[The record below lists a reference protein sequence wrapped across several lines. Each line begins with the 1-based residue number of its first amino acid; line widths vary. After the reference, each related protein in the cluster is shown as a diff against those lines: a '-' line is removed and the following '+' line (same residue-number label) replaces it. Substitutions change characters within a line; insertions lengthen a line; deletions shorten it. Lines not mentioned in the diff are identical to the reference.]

1 MYVRRK
7 VFSILVDEVGEEKLY
22 SVNETLLE
30 GYEKEEEREFAEKE
44 EDKIALKDVK
54 SKRGIGRGLSIT
66 GIVPLYVSR
75 KAAKKA
81 ANKADEEG
89 ASDIVTVEKAKS
101 AGTKAG
107 AAAGAVLGAVSGGYA
122 IKKHK
127 KGLKEVSDLI
137 GKNKSH
143 LSVGKRKLLVGARK
157 ALKNKKVVGGIVAAS
172 ALTGAASS
180 AIGGRLS
187 ADKMTRSR
195 LVKKHNLEQE
205 KKNKKEDK

>member
-1 MYVRRK
+1 MYIRRK
-7 VFSILVDEVGEEKLY
+7 VFSILTDEMGEERLY
-22 SVNETLLE
+22 SVNETVFE
-30 GYEKEEEREFAEKE
+30 GYEEREFAKKE
-44 EDKIALKDVK
+44 EEEEKVSLKDVK
-54 SKRGIGRGLSIT
+54 SKRGIGRGSAFT
-66 GIVPLYVSR
+66 GIIPLYVSR

-89 ASDIVTVEKAKS
+89 ASDVVIVEKAKS

-107 AAAGAVLGAVSGGYA
+107 AATGAVLGAASGGYA
-122 IKKHK
+122 IKNYK
-127 KGLKEVSDLI
+127 KSLKDVSDLI
-137 GKNKSH
+137 GRDKSH

-172 ALTGAASS
+172 ALAGATGA

-195 LVKKHNLEQE
+195 LVKRHNLEQE

>member
-1 MYVRRK
+1 MYIRRK
-7 VFSILVDEVGEEKLY
+7 VFSILTDEMGEERLY
-22 SVNETLLE
+22 SVNETVFE
-30 GYEKEEEREFAEKE
+30 GYEEREFAKKE
-44 EDKIALKDVK
+44 ENEKVSLKDVK
-54 SKRGIGRGLSIT
+54 SKRGIGRGLAFT

-89 ASDIVTVEKAKS
+89 ASDVVIVEKAKS

-107 AAAGAVLGAVSGGYA
+107 AATGAVLGAASGGYA
-122 IKKHK
+122 IKNTK
-127 KGLKEVSDLI
+127 KNLKEVSRLLGRD
-137 GKNKSH
+137 KSN
-143 LSVGKRKLLVGARK
+143 LSVGKRELLVGARK

-172 ALTGAASS
+172 ALSAAAGGAMS
-180 AIGGRLS
+180 GRLS

-195 LVKKHNLEQE
+195 LVKRHNLEHE